1 MGRWLDFE
9 SNPWGQ
15 EVLQGVSLDLMYLA
29 IGLAVLFVAGHMF
42 WYRSRGFSK
51 HEEAVDVQGS
61 VAGLPER
68 IVRHTLP
75 SRIFHWTMAAS
86 MLALLITAF
95 VPLLGLEFAWVTI
108 HWIAGAVLILT
119 IIYHVIHSI
128 VWQDFWSMMSMG
140 AKDFREGLGHFRHLL
155 SSKSPEPEKPGK
167 YPFDHRMYHQGIV
180 VASLAAIVT
189 GVLMTLRIKTPF
201 WEPNAY
207 YPAFLADQAVSG
219 LNELGEPAITVMPGA
234 ATGLVFVLH
243 GIAGVLLIL
252 MVAAH
257 IYFAIRPD
265 KRWFTWSMIRG
276 WIDREHYLAH
286 FDPDKWS
293 IGDGTI
299 QESPPGGAIADSTVS
314 APRVDD

>member
-15 EVLQGVSLDLMYLA
+15 EVLQGVSLELMYLA
-29 IGLAVLFVAGHMF
+29 IGLAVLFVVGHLV
-42 WYRSRGFSK
+42 WYRSRGFSE
-51 HEEAVDVQGS
+51 HEKTADIQGS
-61 VAGLPER
+61 VAGIPER

-75 SRIFHWTMAAS
+75 SRIFHWTMGAS
-86 MLALLITAF
+86 MLVLLITAF

-128 VWQDFWSMMSMG
+128 LWQDFWSMMS
-140 AKDFREGLGHFRHLL
+140 FNVREAIGHFRHLL
-155 SSKSPEPEKPGK
+155 SSKSTEPEKPGK

-180 VASLAAIVT
+180 VVSLAAIVT

-207 YPAFLADQAVSG
+207 YPLVDQAISG
-219 LNELGEPAITVMPGA
+219 LNELGEPAITVLPGE
-234 ATGLVFVLH
+234 ATGFVFVIH
-243 GIAGVLLIL
+243 GIAGVALIV

-265 KRWFTWSMIRG
+265 KRYYLWGMIRG
-276 WIDREHYLAH
+276 WIDRKQYLAH

-293 IGDGTI
+293 VVDGTI

>member
-1 MGRWLDFE
+1 MGRWLDVE
-9 SNPWGQ
+9 LNPWGQ
-15 EVLQGVSLDLMYLA
+15 EVLQGISLELMYLA
-29 IGLAVLFVAGHMF
+29 IVLAVLFVVGHML
-42 WYRSRGFSK
+42 WYRSRGFSE
-51 HEEAVDVQGS
+51 HEETADVQGS
-61 VAGLPER
+61 AAGIPER

-86 MLALLITAF
+86 MLVLLITAF

-140 AKDFREGLGHFRHLL
+140 AKDFREAMGHFRHLL

-167 YPFDHRMYHQGIV
+167 YPFDHRMYHWGIIV
-180 VASLAAIVT
+180 TSLLAIVT

-201 WEPNAY
+201 WEPDAY
-207 YPAFLADQAVSG
+207 YPFVDQAVAG
-219 LNELGEPAITVMPGA
+219 IEVGEPAITAMPGA
-234 ATGLVFVLH
+234 ATGLVFVIH
-243 GIAGVLLIL
+243 GIAGVALII

-265 KRWFTWSMIRG
+265 KRYYLWGLIRG
-276 WIDREHYLAH
+276 WIDREQYLAH

-293 IGDGTI
+293 VVDGSI

-314 APRVDD
+314 APRADD

>member
-29 IGLAVLFVAGHMF
+29 IGLAVLFTLGHWF
-42 WYRSRGFSK
+42 WYRRRGFSK
-51 HEEAVDVQGS
+51 QEEVAEAQGS
-61 VAGLPER
+61 VAGIPER
-68 IVRHTLP
+68 IVRHTLA
-75 SRIFHWTMAAS
+75 SRIFHWSMAAS
-86 MLALLITAF
+86 MLVLLVTAF

-119 IIYHVIHSI
+119 IVYHVIHSI
-128 VWQDFWSMMSMG
+128 GWQDFWSMMSMG
-140 AKDFREGLGHFRHLL
+140 AKDVREGISHFRHLL
-155 SSKSPEPEKPGK
+155 SPKAPTPEKPGK
-167 YPFDHRMYHQGIV
+167 YPFDHRMYHNGIV
-180 VASLAAIVT
+180 VVSLAAIVT
-189 GVLMTLRIKTPF
+189 GVLMTLRIETPF
-201 WEPNAY
+201 WEPNTY
-207 YPAFLADQAVSG
+207 YPFVDQAVSG
-219 LNELGEPAITVMPGA
+219 YSELGEPVISLTPGA
-234 ATGLVFVLH
+234 TTGLMFVIH
-243 GIAGVLLIL
+243 GIAGVSLIL
-252 MVAAH
+252 MVTAH

-293 IGDGTI
+293 VSDGSV
-299 QESPPGGAIADSTVS
+299 QEQAPGGAIADSVVS